1 MRVVP
6 AKNGWSWLVR
16 GFALFRKSPPM
27 WLFLVFTYWIAVALL
42 GQIRYLGPATSTVL
56 LPAFSVSFM
65 VMCAVLDRGGLLH
78 PAHLFAGFRSGPV
91 TLVALGVLYL
101 LSILMVLGIA
111 SFADAGALMQW
122 VLSGQEPSVEALR
135 DGSVSR
141 AMLVATL
148 AATPVLMA
156 FWFAPVLAA
165 WNRIGAAQS
174 LFYSFFAVLRNWR
187 AFFVYGAVL
196 ALAGAVFLVAVTVA
210 SLLMQGEVQ
219 MLRSLALILTLASLP
234 TVFASFYTCYRD
246 IFPENAVPAEP
257 LSNRGSP

>member
-1 MRVVP
+1 
-6 AKNGWSWLVR
+6 
-16 GFALFRKSPPM
+16 M

-42 GQIRYLGPATSTVL
+42 GQIRYLGPAASTVL

-65 VMCAVLDRGGLLH
+65 VMCAVIERGGMLR
-78 PAHLFAGFRSGPV
+78 PALLFAGFRSGPA
-91 TLVALGVLYL
+91 TLIALGVLYL
-101 LSILMVLGIA
+101 LAIVLVLGVA
-111 SFADAGALMQW
+111 SLEDAGALMQW
-122 VLSGQEPSVEALR
+122 VLSGKEPSIEAFR

-165 WNRIGAAQS
+165 WNRIGAVQS

-187 AFFVYGAVL
+187 AFAVYGAAL
-196 ALAGAVFLVAVTVA
+196 ALAGAVLVVAVAVA
-210 SLLMQGEVQ
+210 AFWMPGEVQ
-219 MLRSLALILTLASLP
+219 VLRSLALILTLVSLP
-234 TVFASFYTCYRD
+234 TLFASFYTCYRD

-257 LSNRGSP
+257 PSNRESP